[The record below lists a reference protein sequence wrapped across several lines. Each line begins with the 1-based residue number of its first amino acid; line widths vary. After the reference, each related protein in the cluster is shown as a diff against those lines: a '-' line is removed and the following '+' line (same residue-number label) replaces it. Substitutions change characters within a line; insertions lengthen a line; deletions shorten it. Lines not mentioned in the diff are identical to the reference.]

1 MGEELRPHVMWLSAL
16 LATIVVPLVKVTA
29 GTNHNKPHSRQKR
42 LLWLTT
48 DGRLALP
55 PGTALAITP
64 SLSLP
69 FVRYPPDGF
78 LSNMSISLPFTSKY
92 NYVTWGINVI

>member
-1 MGEELRPHVMWLSAL
+1 MKEELLMHFMWTGLL
-16 LATIVVPLVKVTA
+16 LATALVPLVGATGNA
-29 GTNHNKPHSRQKR
+29 NGNKPHSREKR

-55 PGTALAITP
+55 PGTTLVIAPTLGM
-64 SLSLP
+64 P

-78 LSNMSISLPFTSKY
+78 LSNMSISLPFTSK
-92 NYVTWGINVI
+92 

>member
-16 LATIVVPLVKVTA
+16 LATIVVPLVRVTA
-29 GTNHNKPHSRQKR
+29 GTNNKPHHRQKR

-55 PGTALAITP
+55 PGTTLVIAPTLG
-64 SLSLP
+64 LP
-69 FVRYPPDGF
+69 FVRHPPDGF
-78 LSNMSISLPFTSKY
+78 LSNLSISLPFTSKHFVVLW
-92 NYVTWGINVI
+92 N